1 MLKLHFKII
10 YIKSLTKQI
19 NLCYNTLWK
28 KEMQEH

>member
-1 MLKLHFKII
+1 MVLACLFN
-10 YIKSLTKQI
+10 IKSLTKQI